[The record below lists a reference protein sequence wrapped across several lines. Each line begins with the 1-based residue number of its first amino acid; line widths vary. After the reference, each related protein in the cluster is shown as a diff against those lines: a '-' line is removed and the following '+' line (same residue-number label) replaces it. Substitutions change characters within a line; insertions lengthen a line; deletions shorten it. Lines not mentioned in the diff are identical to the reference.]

1 VVTAAG
7 GGGSRRRTPSLS
19 AWAARAVSR
28 LRRQRRGRSGRAGGC
43 VEMVVSDEHS
53 TVVKGNAI
61 VPMPPA
67 GDGGGA
73 SDGGRRPRDG
83 ARAVRAPFAQA
94 HKHENTQT
102 LKHSTSGDPPG
113 GF

>member
-1 VVTAAG
+1 MVNKGKEVEAILAKEG
-7 GGGSRRRTPSLS
+7 QQNVQ
-19 AWAARAVSR
+19 ARQHRKDLVKA
-28 LRRQRRGRSGRAGGC
+28 
-43 VEMVVSDEHS
+43 
-53 TVVKGNAI
+53 VKGNAI